1 MFGCRNTPRTEDWHT
16 HRLITGK
23 TSDPRAVTPRA
34 DRAHSVSA
42 RTARSDHLA
51 MRLALSTDRVLFV
64 TLLLTVAVIFPPVG
78 ERAEWQDSFA
88 TYVHAIIL
96 EAFPYLLLGT
106 LLAGL
111 IEWLL
116 PSDFLPRLTA
126 RLGIFSMPAILVL
139 APLTP
144 VCECGVVPIAR
155 GLLAKGLPLPHT
167 VAYLLAA
174 PILNPTVMLTTWLA
188 FQDWC
193 YPVYRVIGAV
203 LVALAVGAVV
213 ARLGAPRVVLEAL
226 LPTPQPVRLRGIV
239 STGSVATVRKKF
251 ATSGAVNGV
260 LAHVTQAREHAS
272 WRQRLGRL
280 ATNVLA
286 HFLDL
291 AGYFLVGVFIAAGM
305 KTFLGTH
312 FDAVGP
318 HPFFG
323 PIAMM
328 GTAFVLSLCA
338 EADAFV
344 AAGFTAFPLPA
355 QLAFLVF
362 GPMFDIKLLLM
373 YRQVFTP
380 RFIAILFASLVTLIE
395 LYALLLGFLP

>member
-1 MFGCRNTPRTEDWHT
+1 ME
-16 HRLITGK
+16 
-23 TSDPRAVTPRA
+23 S
-34 DRAHSVSA
+34 
-42 RTARSDHLA
+42 A
-51 MRLALSTDRVLFV
+51 MRPALTTDRILFAA
-64 TLLLTVAVIFPPVG
+64 LLLTVVVAFPPVA
-78 ERAEWQDSFA
+78 ERADWHGSFA

-116 PSDFLPRLTA
+116 PADFLPRLTS
-126 RLGIFSMPAILVL
+126 RLGIFSMPAILAL

-174 PILNPTVMLTTWLA
+174 PILNPTVILTTWLA
-188 FQDWC
+188 FQDWR
-193 YPVYRVIGAV
+193 YPVFRVIGAV
-203 LVALAVGAVV
+203 LVALVVGMLV
-213 ARLGAPRVVLEAL
+213 ARLGAPRVVLQAL
-226 LPTPQPVRLRGIV
+226 QPKPVPPRLSGIITAGRAAAV
-239 STGSVATVRKKF
+239 PRRLGGG
-251 ATSGAVNGV
+251 GAVNGI
-260 LAHVTQAREHAS
+260 LASTGMRREQRS
-272 WRQRLGRL
+272 WRLRLGRL
-280 ATNVLA
+280 ATNVID

-291 AGYFLVGVFIAAGM
+291 AGYFLIGVFIAAGM

-318 HPFFG
+318 HLLFG
-323 PIAMM
+323 PLAMM

-355 QLAFLVF
+355 QIAFLVF

-380 RFIAILFASLVTLIE
+380 RFIVILCVALLTLVE
-395 LYALLLGFLP
+395 LYALLLGLLP